1 MTWLNLITA
10 TSFMPVQASEVAKN
24 VDHLYLFLLVSS
36 LISFV
41 ILIGGMTWFIF
52 KYRRKTDSDKTA
64 YITHNTLAEFLWSF
78 IPLVIVIVIFWW
90 GWRIFA
96 DLRSVHEKGDIEI
109 HVTARQ
115 WQWTFKYPNGVTIVS
130 PNATEKLNTL
140 FQPNG
145 IYVPVGKTV
154 RLVMTSQ
161 DVLHSFYVP
170 AFRNKM
176 DAIPGRYTTLTFTP
190 TEKGDF
196 VVYCTEFCGTSHS
209 NMLSAIRVVD
219 NETFDKWYAEAGNV
233 DLSKIPPTELGKK
246 LYAEKAC
253 AGCHSTDGSRLVGPS
268 YKGLFGSTREF
279 ESGPG
284 VIADENYIRKSI
296 LQPTAQVVKGYPP
309 AMPSYQGQLSDDEI
323 NALIEYIKTLK

>member
-1 MTWLNLITA
+1 
-10 TSFMPVQASEVAKN
+10 MPVQASEVAKN
-24 VDHLYLFLLVSS
+24 VDNLYLFLLVSS

-52 KYRRKTDSDKTA
+52 KYRRKTDTDKTA

-78 IPLVIVIVIFWW
+78 IPLVIMIVIFWW
-90 GWRIFA
+90 GWVIFA
-96 DLRSVHEKGDIEI
+96 DLRKVHDKGDIEI

-115 WQWTFKYPNGVTIVS
+115 WQWTFKYPNGVTVVS

-145 IYVPVGKTV
+145 IYVPVGKTI

-176 DAIPGRYTTLTFTP
+176 DAIPGRYTTFTFTP

-219 NETFDKWYAEAGNV
+219 SETYDKWYAAAGNV
-233 DLSKIPPTELGKK
+233 DLSKVPPAELGKK

-253 AGCHSTDGSRLVGPS
+253 AGCHSIDGSRLVGPS
-268 YKGLFGSTREF
+268 YKGLFGSAREF
-279 ESGPG
+279 EAGPG
-284 VIADENYIRKSI
+284 ANADENYLRKSI

>member
-1 MTWLNLITA
+1 
-10 TSFMPVQASEVAKN
+10 MPVQASEVAKN

-78 IPLVIVIVIFWW
+78 IPLATMIVIFWW

-96 DLRSVHEKGDIEI
+96 DLRKVHDRGDIEI

-161 DVLHSFYVP
+161 DVIHSFYVP

-219 NETFDKWYAEAGNV
+219 HETFDKWYAEAGNV

-284 VIADENYIRKSI
+284 VTADENYIRKSI

>member
-1 MTWLNLITA
+1 
-10 TSFMPVQASEVAKN
+10 MPVQASEVAKN
-24 VDHLYLFLLVSS
+24 VDNLYLFLLVSS
-36 LISFV
+36 LIFFV

-52 KYRRKTDSDKTA
+52 KYRRKTDADKTA

-78 IPLVIVIVIFWW
+78 IPLVIMIVIFWW
-90 GWRIFA
+90 GWVIFA
-96 DLRSVHEKGDIEI
+96 DLRKVHDKGDIEI

-115 WQWTFKYPNGVTIVS
+115 WQWTFKYANGVTVVS
-130 PNATEKLNTL
+130 PNATEKLDTL

-145 IYVPVGKTV
+145 IYVPVGKTI

-161 DVLHSFYVP
+161 DVLHSFFVP

-176 DAIPGRYTTLTFTP
+176 DVIPGRYTTLVFTP

-219 NETFDKWYAEAGNV
+219 SETYDKWYAAAGNV
-233 DLSKIPPTELGKK
+233 DLSKIPPAELGKK

-253 AGCHSTDGSRLVGPS
+253 AGCHSLDGSRLVGPS
-268 YKGLFGSTREF
+268 YKGLFGSAREF
-279 ESGPG
+279 EAGPG
-284 VIADENYIRKSI
+284 VNADENYIRKSI
-296 LQPTAQVVKGYPP
+296 LQPIAQVVKGYPP

>member
-1 MTWLNLITA
+1 
-10 TSFMPVQASEVAKN
+10 MPVQASEVAKN
-24 VDHLYLFLLVSS
+24 VDNLYLFLLVSS

-52 KYRRKTDSDKTA
+52 KYRRKTDADKTA

-78 IPLVIVIVIFWW
+78 IPLVIMIVIFWW

-96 DLRSVHEKGDIEI
+96 DLRKVHDKGDIEI

-115 WQWTFKYPNGVTIVS
+115 WQWTFKYPNGVTVVS
-130 PNATEKLNTL
+130 PNATEKLDSL

-161 DVLHSFYVP
+161 DVIHSFYVP

-219 NETFDKWYAEAGNV
+219 SETFDKWYAAAGNV
-233 DLSKIPPTELGKK
+233 DLSKIPPAELGKK

-253 AGCHSTDGSRLVGPS
+253 AGCHSIDGTRLVGPS
-268 YKGLFGSTREF
+268 YKGLFGSAREF
-279 ESGPG
+279 EAGPG
-284 VIADENYIRKSI
+284 ANADENYIRKSI

>member
-1 MTWLNLITA
+1 
-10 TSFMPVQASEVAKN
+10 MPVQASEVAKN
-24 VDHLYLFLLVSS
+24 VDNLYLFLLVSS

-52 KYRRKTDSDKTA
+52 KYRRKTDNDKTA

-78 IPLVIVIVIFWW
+78 IPLVIMIVIFWW
-90 GWRIFA
+90 GWVIFA
-96 DLRSVHEKGDIEI
+96 DLRRVHDKGDIEI

-115 WQWTFKYPNGVTIVS
+115 WQWTFKYPNGVTVVS
-130 PNATEKLNTL
+130 PNATEKLDTL

-154 RLVMTSQ
+154 RLVLTSQ

-219 NETFDKWYAEAGNV
+219 SETFDKWYAAAGNV
-233 DLSKIPPTELGKK
+233 DLSKVPPAELGKK

-253 AGCHSTDGSRLVGPS
+253 AGCHSIDGSRLVGPS
-268 YKGLFGSTREF
+268 YKGLFGSAREF
-279 ESGPG
+279 EAGPG
-284 VIADENYIRKSI
+284 ATADENYIRKSI

>member
-1 MTWLNLITA
+1 
-10 TSFMPVQASEVAKN
+10 MPVQASEVAKN
-24 VDHLYLFLLVSS
+24 VDNLYLFLLVSS

-52 KYRRKTDSDKTA
+52 KYRRKTDTDKTA

-78 IPLVIVIVIFWW
+78 IPLVIMIVIFWW
-90 GWRIFA
+90 GWVIFA
-96 DLRSVHEKGDIEI
+96 DLRRVHDKGDIEI

-115 WQWTFKYPNGVTIVS
+115 WQWTFKYPNGVTVVS
-130 PNATEKLNTL
+130 PNATEKLNSL

-219 NETFDKWYAEAGNV
+219 SETFDKWYAAAGNV
-233 DLSKIPPTELGKK
+233 DLSKVPPAELGKK

-253 AGCHSTDGSRLVGPS
+253 AGCHSIDGSRLVGPT
-268 YKGLFGSTREF
+268 YKGLFGSAREF
-279 ESGPG
+279 EAGPG
-284 VIADENYIRKSI
+284 ANADENYIRKSI

>member
-1 MTWLNLITA
+1 
-10 TSFMPVQASEVAKN
+10 MPVQASEVAKN
-24 VDHLYLFLLVSS
+24 VDNLYLFLLVSS

-52 KYRRKTDSDKTA
+52 KYRRKTDTDKTA

-78 IPLVIVIVIFWW
+78 IPLVIMIVIFWW
-90 GWRIFA
+90 GWVIFA
-96 DLRSVHEKGDIEI
+96 DLRKVHDKGDIEI

-115 WQWTFKYPNGVTIVS
+115 WQWTFKYPNGVTVVS

-145 IYVPVGKTV
+145 IYVPVGKTI

-176 DAIPGRYTTLTFTP
+176 DVVPGRYTTLVFTP

-219 NETFDKWYAEAGNV
+219 SETYDKWYAAAGNV
-233 DLSKIPPTELGKK
+233 DLSKVPPAELGKK

-253 AGCHSTDGSRLVGPS
+253 AGCHSIDGSRLVGPS
-268 YKGLFGSTREF
+268 YKGLFGSAREF
-279 ESGPG
+279 EAGPG
-284 VIADENYIRKSI
+284 ANADENYIRKSI

>member
-1 MTWLNLITA
+1 
-10 TSFMPVQASEVAKN
+10 MPVQASEVAKN
-24 VDHLYLFLLVSS
+24 VDNLYLFLLVSS

-52 KYRRKTDSDKTA
+52 KYRRKTDTDKTA

-78 IPLVIVIVIFWW
+78 IPLVIMIVIFWW
-90 GWRIFA
+90 GWVIFA
-96 DLRSVHEKGDIEI
+96 DLRRVHDKGDIEI

-115 WQWTFKYPNGVTIVS
+115 WQWTFKYPNGVTVVS
-130 PNATEKLNTL
+130 PNATEKLNSL

-219 NETFDKWYAEAGNV
+219 SETFDKWYAAAGNV
-233 DLSKIPPTELGKK
+233 DLSKVPPAELGKK

-253 AGCHSTDGSRLVGPS
+253 AGCHSIDGSRLVGPS
-268 YKGLFGSTREF
+268 YKGLFGSAREF
-279 ESGPG
+279 EAGPG
-284 VIADENYIRKSI
+284 ANADENYIRKSI

>member
-1 MTWLNLITA
+1 
-10 TSFMPVQASEVAKN
+10 MPVQASEVAKN
-24 VDHLYLFLLVSS
+24 VDNLYLFLLVSS

-52 KYRRKTDSDKTA
+52 KYRRKTDTDKTA

-78 IPLVIVIVIFWW
+78 IPLVIMIVIFWW
-90 GWRIFA
+90 GWVIFA
-96 DLRSVHEKGDIEI
+96 DLRKVHDKGDIEI

-115 WQWTFKYPNGVTIVS
+115 WQWTFKYPNGVTVVS

-145 IYVPVGKTV
+145 IYVPVGKTI

-176 DAIPGRYTTLTFTP
+176 DAIPGRYTTFTFTP

-219 NETFDKWYAEAGNV
+219 SETYDKWYAAAGNV
-233 DLSKIPPTELGKK
+233 DLSKVPPAELGKK

-253 AGCHSTDGSRLVGPS
+253 AGCHSIDGSRLVGPS
-268 YKGLFGSTREF
+268 YKGLFGSAREF
-279 ESGPG
+279 EAGPG
-284 VIADENYIRKSI
+284 VNADENYLRKSI

>member
-1 MTWLNLITA
+1 
-10 TSFMPVQASEVAKN
+10 MPVQASEVAKN

-41 ILIGGMTWFIF
+41 ILIGGMTWFIL

-78 IPLVIVIVIFWW
+78 IPLVIMIVIFRW

-233 DLSKIPPTELGKK
+233 DLSKIPPTELGKN

-296 LQPTAQVVKGYPP
+296 LQPTAQVVKGFPP

>member
-1 MTWLNLITA
+1 
-10 TSFMPVQASEVAKN
+10 MPVQASEVAKN
-24 VDHLYLFLLVSS
+24 VDNLYLFLLVSS

-52 KYRRKTDSDKTA
+52 KYRRKTDADKTA

-78 IPLVIVIVIFWW
+78 IPLVIMIVIFWW

-96 DLRSVHEKGDIEI
+96 DLRKVHDKGDIEI

-115 WQWTFKYPNGVTIVS
+115 WQWTFKYPNGVTVVS
-130 PNATEKLNTL
+130 PNATEKLNSL

-161 DVLHSFYVP
+161 DVIHSFYVP

-196 VVYCTEFCGTSHS
+196 IVYCTEFCGTSHS

-219 NETFDKWYAEAGNV
+219 SETFDKWYAAAGNV
-233 DLSKIPPTELGKK
+233 DLSKIPPAELGKK

-253 AGCHSTDGSRLVGPS
+253 AGCHSIDGSRLVGPS
-268 YKGLFGSTREF
+268 YKGLFGSAREF
-279 ESGPG
+279 EAGPG
-284 VIADENYIRKSI
+284 ANADENYIRKSI

>member
-1 MTWLNLITA
+1 
-10 TSFMPVQASEVAKN
+10 MPVQASEVAKN

-78 IPLVIVIVIFWW
+78 IPLVIMIVIFWW
-90 GWRIFA
+90 SWRIFA

>member
-1 MTWLNLITA
+1 
-10 TSFMPVQASEVAKN
+10 MPVQASEVAKN
-24 VDHLYLFLLVSS
+24 VDNLYLFLLVSS

-52 KYRRKTDSDKTA
+52 KYRRKTDTDKTA

-78 IPLVIVIVIFWW
+78 IPLVIMIVIFWW
-90 GWRIFA
+90 GWVIFA
-96 DLRSVHEKGDIEI
+96 DLRKVHDKGDIEI

-115 WQWTFKYPNGVTIVS
+115 WQWTFKYPNGVTVVS

-176 DAIPGRYTTLTFTP
+176 DAIPGRYTTFTFTP

-219 NETFDKWYAEAGNV
+219 SETYDKWYAAAGNV
-233 DLSKIPPTELGKK
+233 DLSKVPPAELGKK

-253 AGCHSTDGSRLVGPS
+253 AGCHSIDGSRLVGPS
-268 YKGLFGSTREF
+268 YKGLFGSAREF
-279 ESGPG
+279 EAGPG
-284 VIADENYIRKSI
+284 ANADENYLRKSI

>member
-1 MTWLNLITA
+1 
-10 TSFMPVQASEVAKN
+10 MPVQASEVAKS
-24 VDHLYLFLLVSS
+24 VDNLYLFLLVSS

-52 KYRRKTDSDKTA
+52 KYRRKTDADKTA

-78 IPLVIVIVIFWW
+78 IPLVIMIVIFWW
-90 GWRIFA
+90 GWMIFA
-96 DLRSVHEKGDIEI
+96 DLRKVHDKGDIEI

-115 WQWTFKYPNGVTIVS
+115 WQWTFKYANGVTVVS
-130 PNATEKLNTL
+130 PNATEKLDTL

-145 IYVPVGKTV
+145 IYVPVGKTI

-161 DVLHSFYVP
+161 DVLHSFFVP

-176 DAIPGRYTTLTFTP
+176 DVIPGRYTTLVFTP

-219 NETFDKWYAEAGNV
+219 SETYDQWYAAAEKA
-233 DLSKIPPTELGKK
+233 SKTQLPPAELGKK

-253 AGCHSTDGSRLVGPS
+253 AGCHSLDGSRLVGPS
-268 YKGLFGSTREF
+268 YKGLFGSAREF
-279 ESGPG
+279 ESGAG
-284 VIADENYIRKSI
+284 VTADENYIRKSI
-296 LQPTAQVVKGYPP
+296 LQPTAQVVKGYAP

>member
-1 MTWLNLITA
+1 
-10 TSFMPVQASEVAKN
+10 MPVQASEVAKN
-24 VDHLYLFLLVSS
+24 VDNLYLFLLVSS

-52 KYRRKTDSDKTA
+52 KYRRKTDNDKTA

-78 IPLVIVIVIFWW
+78 IPLVIMIVIFWW
-90 GWRIFA
+90 GWVIFA
-96 DLRSVHEKGDIEI
+96 DLRRVHDKGDIEI

-115 WQWTFKYPNGVTIVS
+115 WQWTFKYPNGVTVVS
-130 PNATEKLNTL
+130 PNATEKLDTL

-154 RLVMTSQ
+154 RLVLTSQ

-219 NETFDKWYAEAGNV
+219 SETFDKWYAAAGNV
-233 DLSKIPPTELGKK
+233 DLSKVPPAELGKK

-253 AGCHSTDGSRLVGPS
+253 AGCHSIDGSRLVGPS

-279 ESGPG
+279 EAGPG
-284 VIADENYIRKSI
+284 ATADENYIRKSI

>member
-1 MTWLNLITA
+1 
-10 TSFMPVQASEVAKN
+10 MPVQASEVAKN

-78 IPLVIVIVIFWW
+78 IPLVIMIVIFWW

-96 DLRSVHEKGDIEI
+96 DLRKVHDKGDIEI

-219 NETFDKWYAEAGNV
+219 HETFDKWYAEAGNV

-284 VIADENYIRKSI
+284 VTADENYIRKSI

>member
-1 MTWLNLITA
+1 
-10 TSFMPVQASEVAKN
+10 MPVQASEVAKN

-78 IPLVIVIVIFWW
+78 IPLATMIVIFWW

-96 DLRSVHEKGDIEI
+96 DLRKVHDRGDIEI

-219 NETFDKWYAEAGNV
+219 HETFDKWYAEAGNV

-284 VIADENYIRKSI
+284 VTADENYIRKSI

>member
-1 MTWLNLITA
+1 
-10 TSFMPVQASEVAKN
+10 MPVQASEVAKN
-24 VDHLYLFLLVSS
+24 VDNLYVFLLVSS

-52 KYRRKTDSDKTA
+52 KYRRKTDNDKTA

-78 IPLVIVIVIFWW
+78 IPLVIMIVIFWW
-90 GWRIFA
+90 GWVIFA
-96 DLRSVHEKGDIEI
+96 DLRKVHDKGDIEI

-115 WQWTFKYPNGVTIVS
+115 WQWTFKYPNGVTVVS
-130 PNATEKLNTL
+130 PNATEKLDTL

-190 TEKGDF
+190 SEKGDF

-219 NETFDKWYAEAGNV
+219 SETFDKWYAAAGSV
-233 DLSKIPPTELGKK
+233 DLSKVPPAELGKK

-253 AGCHSTDGSRLVGPS
+253 AGCHSIDGSRLVGPS
-268 YKGLFGSTREF
+268 YKGLFGSAREF
-279 ESGPG
+279 EAGAG
-284 VIADENYIRKSI
+284 VNADENYIRKSI